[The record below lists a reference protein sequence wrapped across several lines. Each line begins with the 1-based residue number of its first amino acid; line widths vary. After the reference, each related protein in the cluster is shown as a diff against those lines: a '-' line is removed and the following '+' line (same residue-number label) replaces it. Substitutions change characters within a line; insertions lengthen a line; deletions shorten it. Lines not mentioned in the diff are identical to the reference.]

1 MATAFTLGIGLTVI
15 VKVIGVPVQV
25 VPALVYEGVTVI
37 VATTGALLAFVAVKD
52 AILPDPAAA
61 RPMVGVLLVQLYIVP
76 ATAPLKL
83 MAAVEAPLH
92 NSWLLTAL
100 TVAVGLTVIVN
111 VIGVPVQVVPALV

>member
-61 RPMVGVLLVQLYIVP
+61 RPMDGVLLVQLYIVP